1 MLWLTL
7 TLKVASC
14 LSRARVLSFAMQKPI
29 LRHQHESR
37 RTHGYPPQPPP
48 PPPPLPRSVSAREL
62 YPVFLTFQDTLALQ
76 VGWAWRGLVDAFRWD
91 IVVRLITRNV
101 RAHVLKSFM
110 LNGISVL
117 SIYVV
122 GWLYPPAPPIGGK
135 RGRHVLR
142 GTFTCNHDTS
152 QYPSPRPSRCPRQ
165 VGSVL
170 SIGLP

>member
-48 PPPPLPRSVSAREL
+48 PPPPPPLPRSVSAREL
-62 YPVFLTFQDTLALQ
+62 YPVFLSFQDTLALQ

-101 RAHVLKSFM
+101 GFLSNNNSFCFFLLTTPWFVQRCRGPRSRAQ
-110 LNGISVL
+110 
-117 SIYVV
+117 VV
-122 GWLYPPAPPIGGK
+122 HAEWHLRALHLCLRLFSAASCTRTTTAEVAAP
-135 RGRHVLR
+135 
-142 GTFTCNHDTS
+142 
-152 QYPSPRPSRCPRQ
+152 
-165 VGSVL
+165 
-170 SIGLP
+170 